1 MQRVWGEDR
10 DVQELKMLPMGAI
23 AEVIRDKLT
32 KAFRPNRLEVVD
44 DSARHRGHAGAREGG
59 ESHFN
64 VLIEAEAFSGKL
76 KVARQ
81 RLVYQA
87 LAEELAGPVHAL
99 SVRAVA
105 PGEDI

>member
-1 MQRVWGEDR
+1 MP
-10 DVQELKMLPMGAI
+10 LMGAI

-32 KAFRPNRLEVVD
+32 AAFRPARLEVQD
-44 DSARHRGHAGAREGG
+44 DSARHHGHAGAREGG

-64 VLIEAEAFSGKL
+64 VLIEAEAFAGKP

-99 SVRAVA
+99 SVRALA
-105 PGEDI
+105 PGEPA

>member
-1 MQRVWGEDR
+1 M
-10 DVQELKMLPMGAI
+10 
-23 AEVIRDKLT
+23 
-32 KAFRPNRLEVVD
+32 AFAPTRLEVED

-64 VLIEAEAFSGKL
+64 VLIEADAFAGKP

-99 SVRAVA
+99 SVRALA
-105 PGEDI
+105 PGESA